1 MSTKIYG
8 SFYVTIPSVDN
19 SINKEEV
26 LPSLDYVTDYKKIL
40 VNPLD
45 QNKLAEGWTLVVPKP
60 RYKVNQYTNRYGNK
74 VNKKIFFNNTFKINL
89 AKLPDNLWS
98 KLRPIYEE
106 DIYSYSI
113 AKNNR
118 YNYIVNP
125 TPVDN
130 EIKELRNIV
139 NNYNDNDNDKYDRI
153 IELLQVLY
161 DNSINGWIV
170 IRAKNI
176 IGQNIQ
182 SL

>member
-1 MSTKIYG
+1 MSTKNYG
-8 SFYVTIPSVDN
+8 SFYVTMPSVDN
-19 SINKEEV
+19 NIHNDSV
-26 LPSLDYVTDYKKIL
+26 LPSLDYVTEYKKTLI
-40 VNPLD
+40 NPLEQKD
-45 QNKLAEGWTLVVPKP
+45 LAEGWTLVVPKP
-60 RYKVNQYTNRYGNK
+60 NYKLNQYTNRYGNK
-74 VNKKIFFNNTFKINL
+74 INKKIFFNNTFKINL

-106 DIYSYSI
+106 NIYSYSI
-113 AKNNR
+113 AKNNK
-118 YNYIVNP
+118 YIYIVNP
-125 TPVDN
+125 TPVDD

-139 NNYNDNDNDKYDRI
+139 NNYNYNNNNDRI